1 MLQNVVKPCFRFRW
15 AVNNHWSL
23 LKGLNVSL
31 VVYDSIKSML
41 LTAQVCKAITE
52 LSSTLGDLENTFTRK
67 MEQFLQE
74 RPELN
79 NHVTGLK
86 EDIAD
91 LIKVLSEKLTGE
103 GDAEAAI
110 DEEVSTSLLLFL
122 IKDTRL

>member
-1 MLQNVVKPCFRFRW
+1 
-15 AVNNHWSL
+15 
-23 LKGLNVSL
+23 
-31 VVYDSIKSML
+31 ML

-122 IKDTRL
+122 IKDTRLWV

>member
-1 MLQNVVKPCFRFRW
+1 M
-15 AVNNHWSL
+15 SY
-23 LKGLNVSL
+23 LKFTQT
-31 VVYDSIKSML
+31 K
-41 LTAQVCKAITE
+41 AQVCKAITE

-91 LIKVLSEKLTGE
+91 LIKVLSEKLTVD

-110 DEEVSTSLLLFL
+110 DEEVSRIVFMELFL
-122 IKDTRL
+122 FFWRLTFTS

>member
-1 MLQNVVKPCFRFRW
+1 
-15 AVNNHWSL
+15 
-23 LKGLNVSL
+23 
-31 VVYDSIKSML
+31 
-41 LTAQVCKAITE
+41 
-52 LSSTLGDLENTFTRK
+52 

-91 LIKVLSEKLTGE
+91 LIKVLSEKLTVD

-110 DEEVSTSLLLFL
+110 DEEVSRIVFMELFLFFGVLLSLLSIIHEIAK
-122 IKDTRL
+122 IKKNEFHCMSH

>member
-1 MLQNVVKPCFRFRW
+1 MDIFMINFRIF
-15 AVNNHWSL
+15 
-23 LKGLNVSL
+23 
-31 VVYDSIKSML
+31 
-41 LTAQVCKAITE
+41 ITR
-52 LSSTLGDLENTFTRK
+52 LFTRK

-91 LIKVLSEKLTGE
+91 LIKVLSEKLTVD

-110 DEEVSTSLLLFL
+110 DEEVSQNFHF
-122 IKDTRL
+122 

>member
-1 MLQNVVKPCFRFRW
+1 
-15 AVNNHWSL
+15 
-23 LKGLNVSL
+23 
-31 VVYDSIKSML
+31 
-41 LTAQVCKAITE
+41 
-52 LSSTLGDLENTFTRK
+52 

-91 LIKVLSEKLTGE
+91 LIKVLSEKLTVD

-110 DEEVSTSLLLFL
+110 DEEVSRIVFMELFLFFGVLLSLLSIIHEIAKIKKMNFTVCHIRMKVTL
-122 IKDTRL
+122 IAKFWEYIEPEIHLVLLQRYFSSS

>member
-1 MLQNVVKPCFRFRW
+1 
-15 AVNNHWSL
+15 
-23 LKGLNVSL
+23 
-31 VVYDSIKSML
+31 
-41 LTAQVCKAITE
+41 
-52 LSSTLGDLENTFTRK
+52 

-91 LIKVLSEKLTGE
+91 LIKVLSEKLTVD

-110 DEEVSTSLLLFL
+110 DEEVSQNFHFWLVIFTRWWNL
-122 IKDTRL
+122 ILKPV

>member
-1 MLQNVVKPCFRFRW
+1 
-15 AVNNHWSL
+15 
-23 LKGLNVSL
+23 
-31 VVYDSIKSML
+31 
-41 LTAQVCKAITE
+41 
-52 LSSTLGDLENTFTRK
+52 

-91 LIKVLSEKLTGE
+91 LIKVLSEKLTVD

-110 DEEVSTSLLLFL
+110 DEEVSHNFIFDCLFL
-122 IKDTRL
+122 LVGVI